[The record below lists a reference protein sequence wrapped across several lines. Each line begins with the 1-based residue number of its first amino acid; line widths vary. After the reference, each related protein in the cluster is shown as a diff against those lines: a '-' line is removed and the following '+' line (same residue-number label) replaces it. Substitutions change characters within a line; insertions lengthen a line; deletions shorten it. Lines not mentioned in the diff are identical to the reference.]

1 MDNLPIVSN
10 MCSRKAMRMVG
21 AYPHQ
26 EGGLILIFDDIRKNA
41 RKEYSGD
48 TFKKR
53 IRFVASDVS
62 IEPHSGGKVG

>member
-26 EGGLILIFDDIRKNA
+26 EGGLILIFDEVRNA
-41 RKEYSGD
+41 RKASSGD